1 METLELIRQIIAE
14 NIAANIRPTH
24 AIEIEVIKR
33 QPEAANDLPVLER
46 MGMIKMGE
54 TINSRWIVIVDASTP
69 LSNHDK
75 LSNRLKI

>member
-1 METLELIRQIIAE
+1 MAVLFIPYMETLELIRQMIAE

-46 MGMIKMGE
+46 MGMIKMGP
-54 TINSRWIVIVDASTP
+54 TINSRYIIISEQ
-69 LSNHDK
+69 
-75 LSNRLKI
+75 